1 MLLFLT
7 ILAAVAAIFC
17 LVAMIRDIIDGDLG
31 GTILFFGLFLL
42 NVFCLINDIDT
53 LRNPDK
59 VETTVVKNVVG
70 YQVDSTMTINGADTT
85 KTYTLT
91 YWK

>member
-1 MLLFLT
+1 MMLFLT
-7 ILAAVAAIFC
+7 ILAGVAAIFC

>member
-7 ILAAVAAIFC
+7 ILAGVAAIFC

>member
-7 ILAAVAAIFC
+7 ILAGVTAIFC
-17 LVAMIRDIIDGDLG
+17 LVAMIRNIIDGDLG

>member
-7 ILAAVAAIFC
+7 ILAGVAAIFC
-17 LVAMIRDIIDGDLG
+17 LVAMIRDTIDGDLG

-59 VETTVVKNVVG
+59 VETTVVKDVVG
-70 YQVDSTMTINGADTT
+70 YKVDSTMTINGADTT